1 MKTRIHA
8 LAGLLAM
15 LIIASFWIST
25 LIAEVFL
32 SDAAVAWVK
41 QYILLALTAL
51 VPLLMI
57 TGASGFTLG
66 KHSKNPLI
74 IAKRRRMPFI
84 ALNGLIILVPA
95 AIYLNW
101 KAQAGMFDTG
111 FYTVQVLELLAGA
124 TNLLLMAMNA
134 RDGLRLRQKLPA
146 NAVSKNT

>member
-15 LIIASFWIST
+15 LIIASFWAST
-25 LIAEVFL
+25 FIAEVFL
-32 SDAAVAWVK
+32 SQYAVVWVK
-41 QYILLALTAL
+41 QHILLALMAL
-51 VPLLMI
+51 IPLLMI
-57 TGASGFTLG
+57 TGASGFALG
-66 KHSKNPLI
+66 KKSENPLI

-84 ALNGLIILVPA
+84 VFNGLVILVPA

-101 KAQAGMFDTG
+101 KAQTGMFDTG

-134 RDGLRLRQKLPA
+134 RDGLKIRQRAK
-146 NAVSKNT
+146 

>member
-41 QYILLALTAL
+41 QHILLALTAL

-66 KHSKNPLI
+66 KHSQNPLI

-111 FYTVQVLELLAGA
+111 FYAVQVLELLAGA
-124 TNLLLMAMNA
+124 TNLLLMATNA